1 MLSDPQKNKINDTK
15 YQDYVLNKMCLFFS
29 KKTSYLFLKKNIKSF
44 SQECVTTSLSLID
57 SSKVNERQLTFL
69 KLKTLLFMEG
79 HQELYW
85 LILFHALFVTL
96 LGIKDSYKY
105 EHATRAFRSIV
116 SVEMKSYREWSCQ
129 KSF

>member
-57 SSKVNERQLTFL
+57 SSKLNERQLTFL

-79 HQELYW
+79 HQELY
-85 LILFHALFVTL
+85 
-96 LGIKDSYKY
+96 
-105 EHATRAFRSIV
+105 
-116 SVEMKSYREWSCQ
+116 
-129 KSF
+129 

>member
-1 MLSDPQKNKINDTK
+1 MCNDK
-15 YQDYVLNKMCLFFS
+15 R
-29 KKTSYLFLKKNIKSF
+29 
-44 SQECVTTSLSLID
+44 LID
-57 SSKVNERQLTFL
+57 SSKLNERQLTFL

-105 EHATRAFRSIV
+105 EHAIRAFRSFV

>member
-1 MLSDPQKNKINDTK
+1 M
-15 YQDYVLNKMCLFFS
+15 YLFFS
-29 KKTSYLFLKKNIKSF
+29 KKKHLSFFLKKNIKSF
-44 SQECVTTSLSLID
+44 SQECVTTYLSLID
-57 SSKVNERQLTFL
+57 NSKLNERQLTFL

-105 EHATRAFRSIV
+105 EHGTRVFRLFV
-116 SVEMKSYREWSCQ
+116 SVEMKS
-129 KSF
+129 